1 MMGATRERARW
12 GKGATRTAPVALWC
26 RRWIGTL
33 AAALCAAAAGCDA
46 PEEPKA
52 YAALA
57 PPVAAWPRLTREQ
70 YKAVVTDVFGDDL
83 ALPSQLEPDA
93 SIDGMFAVG
102 AAIATVSNRGV
113 ELYEDG
119 ARGIA
124 RQIVEK
130 PGRLGDLLPCG
141 LGSRDACLQA
151 LVDRYAPRLWRRPA
165 SAEERT
171 RVIAIG
177 QKAGTALGTDADA
190 MEYALAA
197 LLQSPHLL
205 YRAEI
210 GEPDPEAKGGLRL
223 TAYELAGKLALV
235 LGGGAPDAELV
246 ARAAD
251 GTLNDPKVLRLEAER
266 LLKLP
271 TARRAVRAFASQW
284 LHLDGLDGLN
294 KDPTIF
300 KHFSTD
306 LGAAARE
313 ETLRLVEWLVFEQ
326 DADMRDLITTRTTF
340 VDRRLAA
347 IYDVPAAVE
356 DGFGQVTLP
365 ASGVRRGLLGH
376 VSFLASRSH
385 PVSSSA
391 TLRGVFIREVLLCEQ
406 VPLPPS
412 DLNTSIPEASSTAP
426 TLKERLI
433 AHMLEPSCNGC
444 HSYTDPPGFGLENF
458 DGIGR
463 YRSHDNGALIDPSG
477 TIDGVNFKNAVELS
491 AAIADN
497 PNYRKCLVE
506 KVWAFANNRRPG
518 KGTHGTLERL
528 EDRFG
533 DEGMRLRALL
543 LDVVTD
549 PSFRRLAVAKA
560 AP

>member
-1 MMGATRERARW
+1 MMVGTTGRARR
-12 GKGATRTAPVALWC
+12 GGDRLLAVPDALRQRRCADLFVAL
-26 RRWIGTL
+26 
-33 AAALCAAAAGCDA
+33 LCVAGAGCDT
-46 PEEPKA
+46 PEEPKT

-57 PPVAAWPRLTREQ
+57 PPAAAWPRLTREQ
-70 YKAVVTDVFGDDL
+70 YRAVVSDVFGDDL

-93 SIDGMFAVG
+93 SIEGMFAVG

-130 PGRLGDLLPCG
+130 SGRLGDLLPCG
-141 LGSRDACLQA
+141 LGSREACLQA

-165 SAEERT
+165 TAEERG
-171 RVIAIG
+171 RVVAIG
-177 QKAGTALGTDADA
+177 LKAGTALGTDADA
-190 MEYALAA
+190 IEYALVA
-197 LLQSPHLL
+197 LLQAPQLL
-205 YRAEI
+205 YRAEV
-210 GEPDPEAKGGLRL
+210 GEPDPESKGSLRL
-223 TAYELAGKLALV
+223 TSFELAGKLALV
-235 LGGGAPDAELV
+235 LAGGAPDAELI

-251 GTLNDPKVLRLEAER
+251 GSLHQPKVLRQEAER

-271 TARRAVRAFASQW
+271 SARRAVRAFASQW
-284 LHLDGLDGLN
+284 LHLDGLEGLN

-306 LGAAARE
+306 LGGAARE
-313 ETLRLVEWLVFEQ
+313 ETLRLVEWLVFDQ

-356 DGFGQVTLP
+356 DGYGQVTLP
-365 ASGVRRGLLGH
+365 ASGLRRGLLGH

-391 TLRGVFIREVLLCEQ
+391 TLRGVFIREALLCEQ

-412 DLNTSIPEASSTAP
+412 NLNTAIPEASAAAP

-433 AHMLEPSCNGC
+433 AHMLEPNCNGC
-444 HSYTDPPGFGLENF
+444 HSFTDPPGFGLENF

-477 TIDGVNFKNAVELS
+477 AIDGVQFKDAVEL
-491 AAIADN
+491 ADAVANN

-533 DEGMRLRALL
+533 DAGMRLRALFV
-543 LDVVTD
+543 DVVMD

-560 AP
+560 TP